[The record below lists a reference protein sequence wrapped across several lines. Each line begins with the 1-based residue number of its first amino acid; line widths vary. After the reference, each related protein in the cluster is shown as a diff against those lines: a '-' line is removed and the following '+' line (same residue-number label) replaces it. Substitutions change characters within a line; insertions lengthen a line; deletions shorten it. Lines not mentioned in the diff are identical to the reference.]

1 MDRRAFATL
10 LPGILAAAATLPEQ
24 AGAATLAPLESGAY
38 KPGPETH
45 GAIPKRASR
54 RYALGMLKAGNIR
67 LEVHE
72 TTQEEVGAPH
82 EPIESHLHSE
92 IWLVQEGTV
101 ELTVNGR
108 AQRLNAG
115 DMGLCVA
122 GDKHYIQ
129 NVGDTPA
136 TYFVVTLGPS
146 E

>member
-10 LPGILAAAATLPEQ
+10 LPGILAAAAALPEQ
-24 AGAATLAPLESGAY
+24 SEAATLAPLESGAY

-45 GAIPKRASR
+45 GSVPKRASR
-54 RYALGMLKAGNIR
+54 RYALGMLKAGNIQ

-72 TTQEEVGAPH
+72 TTQAVGAPH
-82 EPIESHLHSE
+82 EPIETHLHSE
-92 IWLVQEGTV
+92 IWLVREGTV
-101 ELTVNGR
+101 ELTVNGK
-108 AQRLNAG
+108 AQRLSAG

-129 NVGDTPA
+129 NVGTTPA
-136 TYFVVTLGPS
+136 TYFVVTLGPP

>member
-1 MDRRAFATL
+1 MDRRTFATL
-10 LPGILAAAATLPEQ
+10 LPSILAAAAALPEQ
-24 AGAATLAPLESGAY
+24 ADAATLTKLESGAY

-45 GAIPKRASR
+45 GSIPKRASR
-54 RYALGMLKAGNIR
+54 RYALGMLTAGNIR

-72 TTQEEVGAPH
+72 TTQEVGAPH

-92 IWLVQEGTV
+92 IWLVREGTV
-101 ELTVNGR
+101 ELTVNGK
-108 AQRLNAG
+108 AQRLQAG

-136 TYFVVTLGPS
+136 TYFVVTLGPP

>member
-1 MDRRAFATL
+1 MDRREFTTL
-10 LPGILAAAATLPEQ
+10 LPALLAGVAALPGKAEGTTLPM
-24 AGAATLAPLESGAY
+24 LESGVF
-38 KPGPETH
+38 KPGPVSH

-54 RYALGMLKAGNIR
+54 RYAMGMLKAGDIR
-67 LEVHE
+67 LEIHE
-72 TTQEEVGAPH
+72 TTQEVGAPH

-92 IWLVQEGTV
+92 IWLVREGTV
-101 ELTVNGR
+101 ELTVNGK

-115 DMGLCVA
+115 EMGLCVA

-136 TYFVVTLGPS
+136 TYFVVTVGPA

>member
-10 LPGILAAAATLPEQ
+10 LPGILTVAGSLPQQADAETL
-24 AGAATLAPLESGAY
+24 TSLESGAY
-38 KPGPETH
+38 KPGRETH
-45 GAIPKRASR
+45 GSVPKRASR

-72 TTQEEVGAPH
+72 TTQEVGAPH
-82 EPIESHLHSE
+82 EPIETHLHSE
-92 IWLVQEGTV
+92 IWLVREGTV
-101 ELTVNGR
+101 ELTVNGK

-115 DMGLCVA
+115 EMGLCIA

-129 NVGDTPA
+129 NVGNTPA
-136 TYFVVTLGPS
+136 TYFVVTLGPP

>member
-1 MDRRAFATL
+1 MDRREFATL
-10 LPGILAAAATLPEQ
+10 LPALLTAVAALPAEAETLAA
-24 AGAATLAPLESGAY
+24 LESGVY
-38 KPGPETH
+38 KPGPVSR
-45 GAIPKRASR
+45 GAVPKRVSQ

-67 LEVHE
+67 LEIHA
-72 TTQEEVGAPH
+72 TTQEVGAPH

-92 IWLVQEGTV
+92 IWLVREGTV
-101 ELTVNGR
+101 ELTVNGK
-108 AQRLNAG
+108 AQRLSAG

-136 TYFVVTLGPS
+136 SYFVVTLGPP